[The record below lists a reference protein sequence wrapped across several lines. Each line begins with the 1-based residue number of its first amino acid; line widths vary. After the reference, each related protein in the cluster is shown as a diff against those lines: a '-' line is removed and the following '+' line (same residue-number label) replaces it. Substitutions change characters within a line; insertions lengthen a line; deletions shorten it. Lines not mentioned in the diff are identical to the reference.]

1 MKIRITTIIIVLL
14 TILLGIYLFRN
25 NGILKNGW
33 PAGKSAKPVVK
44 NLTEIPE
51 ALPKDLLPEP
61 AAPSLIQVTETT
73 KYSQEIKIKYNS
85 LNPLGSVLALY
96 QQVLKAKGWSVE
108 VASQNNKQASLKC
121 KQGDKEASFLLVQT
135 ETNGTEV
142 TLDYL
147 NKIK

>member
-14 TILLGIYLFRN
+14 TILLGIYLFRH

-33 PAGKSAKPVVK
+33 SSSKQAKPAVQ

-51 ALPKDLLPEP
+51 AFPKDLLPEP
-61 AAPSLIQVTETT
+61 AAPSLIQVTEVT

-85 LNPLGSVLALY
+85 LNPLSSVLALY

-108 VASQNNKQASLKC
+108 VQSQDGKQASLKC
-121 KQGDKEASFLLVQT
+121 RQGDRDASFSLLQT
-135 ETNGTEV
+135 QNNGTEITV
-142 TLDYL
+142 VYL